1 MSVRVAA
8 AHTIIEP
15 YTVSFVTIGALVT
28 SVAVFR
34 PRRLYHFAVGAKLV
48 AGEHL
53 QNLSKCHLIFL
64 TLVFKLVS
72 LHIARLRSHSN
83 PPRYK
88 QFDADKKRRDHE
100 IVDIK
105 DWLDDDELSDHNVEE
120 EDHEENRGSIIP

>member
-1 MSVRVAA
+1 MC
-8 AHTIIEP
+8 
-15 YTVSFVTIGALVT
+15 FVTICALVT

-53 QNLSKCHLIFL
+53 QNLTKCHLIFL

-83 PPRYK
+83 PPSCK
-88 QFDADKKRRDHE
+88 QFDTDHERREHE

-105 DWLDDDELSDHNVEE
+105 HWLYDDELSDHNVEE